1 MILEMMMV
9 AHKHVLEPLIK
20 VETMLLRGRS
30 SFSASAHV
38 GLVVSRFPVPSRTVG
53 WRLTF
58 K

>member
-9 AHKHVLEPLIK
+9 AHEHGGEPLIK

-30 SFSASAHV
+30 SFSASANSD
-38 GLVVSRFPVPSRTVG
+38 LVVSRFPVPSRTVG